1 MYRELFSV
9 GEVTIYSYG
18 VFLALGFVVATMVA
32 RAWYRERYRNPDII
46 LDFVLVAVI
55 GGIVGARLFY
65 VIGHWSDFSG
75 NPGKVLSLNM
85 EGLVF
90 YGGLVLGLALT
101 IVVGYLKKVRFWDTM
116 DLAGVCVPV
125 ALALGRIGCLL
136 NGCCYG
142 KPTGLPWGITYP
154 LSSGI
159 LGARHPTQVYE
170 LVLDL
175 ALFGFL
181 WWKKDAFA
189 REGTAFWVFVMG
201 YGAIRFS
208 VEFFR
213 EHAQANAG
221 LGFQL
226 GSIAMVVTAAVVL
239 LLRYRLLP
247 SASSSPLA
255 PYGSEPD

>member
-1 MYRELFSV
+1 LHRVLFSI
-9 GEVTIYSYG
+9 GGLRIYSYG
-18 VFLALGFVVATMVA
+18 VFLALGFIVATIIA
-32 RAWYRERYRNPDII
+32 RYRFKQQYKNPDTV
-46 LDFVLVAVI
+46 LDLVLAAAV

-65 VIGHWSDFSG
+65 IIGHWSDFMAYKAEIF
-75 NPGKVLSLNM
+75 KVNM

-90 YGGLVLGLALT
+90 YGGLLLGLTLAL
-101 IVVGYLKKVRFWDTM
+101 IVGRWRQLRFWTTM

-125 ALALGRIGCLL
+125 GLAIGRIGCFL

-159 LGARHPTQVYE
+159 VGPRHPTQIYE

-175 ALFGFL
+175 VLFGLL
-181 WWKKDAFA
+181 WWKKDSFE
-189 REGTAFWVFVMG
+189 REGTVFWLFALG
-201 YGAIRFS
+201 YAAIRFT

-213 EHAQANAG
+213 AHEIANAG
-221 LGFQL
+221 LAFQL
-226 GSIAMVVTAAVVL
+226 GSVGLFLVAGLIL

-247 SASSSPLA
+247 ADGGAVALQN
-255 PYGSEPD
+255 DRR